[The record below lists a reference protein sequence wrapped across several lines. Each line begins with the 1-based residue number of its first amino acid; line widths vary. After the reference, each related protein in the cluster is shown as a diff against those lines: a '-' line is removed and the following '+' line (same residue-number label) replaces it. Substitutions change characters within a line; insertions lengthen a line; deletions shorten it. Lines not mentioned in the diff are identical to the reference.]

1 MHSVATAGAA
11 RLCAQLAA
19 QHMVQIALPMA
30 PLVRRL
36 SLASRLNCHST
47 AAEMSPLLPLAPR
60 PAAGADRQ

>member
-47 AAEMSPLLPLAPR
+47 AAEMSAAAALGTLPCCR
-60 PAAGADRQ
+60 C